1 MMRDG
6 KSKILVTVVLVM
18 LLMLTLSCG
27 ERAGTTPPPA
37 PASEPAQALTPASEA
52 DGIRLI
58 GAITETITLT
68 YFAEGAK
75 SKCHG
80 IPCKFIEQDGK
91 TSVYTGIP
99 LWLMCGWVDDDV
111 KHGGGGFNDDLAV
124 KGYRVVVTAADGQMV
139 VFDSELIARNDNIVL
154 ANKVGAKSIEGY
166 PILVSSEP
174 GHTLRLESIV
184 EIRLEFE

>member
-6 KSKILVTVVLVM
+6 KSKILVTLALVM
-18 LLMLTLSCG
+18 LLMLTLSCR
-27 ERAGTTPPPA
+27 ERAGTTSPSA
-37 PASEPAQALTPASEA
+37 PALEPTQAPTSISEA
-52 DGIRLI
+52 HGIKLI

-80 IPCKFIEQDGK
+80 TSVKFIEQDGK

-111 KHGGGGFNDDLAV
+111 KHGGDAFNDDLAAN
-124 KGYRVVVTAADGQMV
+124 GYRVVVTAADGRMV
-139 VFDSELIARNDNIVL
+139 VFDSKLIARNDNIVL
-154 ANKVGAKSIEGY
+154 ANKVGVKSIEGY

>member
-1 MMRDG
+1 MMRG
-6 KSKILVTVVLVM
+6 SKSKILVTLALVM
-18 LLMLTLSCG
+18 LLMLTLSCR
-27 ERAGTTPPPA
+27 ERAGTTSPPA
-37 PASEPAQALTPASEA
+37 PASEPTQALTPVSEA
-52 DGIRLI
+52 HGIKLI

-80 IPCKFIEQDGK
+80 TSVKFIEQDGK

-111 KHGGGGFNDDLAV
+111 KHGGDAFNDDLAAN
-124 KGYRVVVTAADGQMV
+124 GYRVVVTAADGRMV
-139 VFDSELIARNDNIVL
+139 VFDSKLIARNDNIVL
-154 ANKVGAKSIEGY
+154 ANKVGVKSIEGY
-166 PILVSSEP
+166 PTLVSSEP
-174 GHTLRLESIV
+174 GHTLKLENVV